1 MHLCELAAIGGE
13 VGSRHNLGVYKYH
26 AGNKDKAIKHFM
38 IAASFR
44 QSVSLK
50 DIKTND
56 YQQALSSYQQYIQEV
71 RSDQQDE
78 AAAFDDKYKYFCSCK
93 GSGRYQINLSGVT
106 SLWME
111 MAAEFMRDCWTTR
124 L

>member
-1 MHLCELAAIGGE
+1 LQFSQELFSVKNQYFQNSIFRFID
-13 VGSRHNLGVYKYH
+13 V
-26 AGNKDKAIKHFM
+26 
-38 IAASFR
+38 IAASFG

-50 DIKTND
+50 DIKISFLRDEATID
-56 YQQALSSYQQYIQEV
+56 YQQALSSYQQYIEEV
-71 RSDQQDE
+71 RSDQQDK

-93 GSGRYQINLSGVT
+93 GSGHCQINLSGVT

-111 MAAEFMRDCWTTR
+111 MAAEFMRDCWTAR